1 MAVTIV
7 NDQTKIFQ
15 TYPKWEHEIFREKY
29 QFFIHKSDDLY
40 YLLMDTDDPA
50 KFMAKFKDYKKDF
63 RLNKLCVYKPNDLKP
78 LEYDLPGNGS
88 IVQAAKDIRY

>member
-15 TYPKWEHEIFREKY
+15 TYSKWEHEIFRHKY
-29 QFFIHKSDDLY
+29 QFFIHKSDDWY

-50 KFMAKFKDYKKDF
+50 EFMAKFKGYKVNF
-63 RLNKLCVYKPNDLKP
+63 PSNFLYVYRPNDPDP
-78 LEYDLPGNGS
+78 LGYYLPDNGH